1 MTKNYSGELKVSI
14 KNNWTDYQN
23 YLFANTSSISGKI
36 TIAQGTRKIS
46 GSNVGD
52 IYGATWFST
61 AQGKFVSQPNKG
73 VTSLY
78 YDRTNNDIGIDL
90 SDLFQTLRAKYGTET
105 KEQVFDKPITLMV
118 NGKSIELKWGTFT
131 PKDNLTSQG
140 YPDATNQYTFH
151 TDYGVGDLLN
161 ISGLIGQSVD
171 FSISW

>member
-1 MTKNYSGELKVSI
+1 MVI
-14 KNNWTDYQN
+14 AYQN
-23 YLFANTSSISGKI
+23 YLFANATSISGKI

-105 KEQVFDKPITLMV
+105 KEQIFDKPITVTV

-140 YPDATNQYTFH
+140 YPDANNQYTFH

-161 ISGLIGQSVD
+161 ISGLIGQTVD